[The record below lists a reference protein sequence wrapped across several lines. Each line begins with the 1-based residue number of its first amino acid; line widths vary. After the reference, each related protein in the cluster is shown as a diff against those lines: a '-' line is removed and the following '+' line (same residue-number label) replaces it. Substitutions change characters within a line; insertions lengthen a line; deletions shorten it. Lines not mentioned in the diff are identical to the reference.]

1 MQMRLDEIVVRKR
14 IRQSIGDLGSLKD
27 SLSRH
32 GMLNPIVVNSAN
44 ELVAGQRRL
53 EAARALGWVTV
64 PVTVVDSVDEVQRF
78 ELEIDENLHRKPFT
92 SDELATAYQK
102 LDRLRNPGFFARIWK
117 ALTNW
122 FRSILGLFRRNR
134 R

>member
-14 IRQSIGDLGSLKD
+14 IRRSIGDLGSLKD
-27 SLSRH
+27 SLFRH

-53 EAARALGWVTV
+53 EAARQLGWVTV

-102 LDRLRNPGFFARIWK
+102 LDRLRNPGFFSRLWT
-117 ALTNW
+117 ALRNW
-122 FRSILGLFRRNR
+122 FRSILGLFRRKR